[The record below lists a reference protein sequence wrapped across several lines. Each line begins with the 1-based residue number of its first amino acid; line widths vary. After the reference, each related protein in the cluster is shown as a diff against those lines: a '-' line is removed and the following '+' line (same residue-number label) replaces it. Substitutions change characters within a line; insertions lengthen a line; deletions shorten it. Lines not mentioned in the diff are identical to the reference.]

1 MENKIK
7 IMWKVMSA
15 LLILSVMFY
24 AIALNGLF
32 SLATGFAVFISA
44 VVIVSNVKKKWGD
57 ERDLYL
63 YMAQSLGA
71 LLAGL
76 SFMFIYMGA
85 SSMKGIQP
93 HHLFEYSIGII
104 CFSQI
109 GFNFLL
115 KGRN

>member
-1 MENKIK
+1 MEKKIK

-24 AIALNGLF
+24 VIALNGIF
-32 SLATGFAVFISA
+32 SVATGLVVFISA
-44 VVIVSNVKKKWGD
+44 VVIIINIKNKWGD

-85 SSMKGIQP
+85 SSVKGIQP
-93 HHLFEYSIGII
+93 HHIFEYSIGII
-104 CFSQI
+104 CF
-109 GFNFLL
+109 
-115 KGRN
+115 